1 MNNSKINLKY
11 YDGSDK
17 YSDGGIEEEILT
29 IVTSH
34 SDYSEILLEDNRWEI
49 LYHLSPIRRN
59 LLEWMDFSQYNTALE
74 VGGGCGAITGLL
86 CENVSKVTSVELS
99 LRRAKIIDAR
109 HSAFNN
115 LDVIVGDVL
124 EIPFQPNSFD
134 LITLIGVLE
143 YSGAFSKEADPY
155 NKILSHLY
163 NLLSPGGTL
172 LVAIENKFG
181 LKYWA
186 GAREDHT
193 SIFFDGLENY
203 PNNSDVR
210 TFSKKELTELL
221 EMNGFE
227 ISQFLYPY
235 PDYKIPQQIYSDD
248 YLPSD
253 GFFSNMNDLFD
264 NEGIQLFN
272 ENQVMDNLLLNR
284 QFPFF
289 ANSYLVV
296 CKKV

>member
-1 MNNSKINLKY
+1 MINLNY

-17 YSDGGIEEEILT
+17 YSDGGIEDEILS
-29 IVTSH
+29 IVNSH
-34 SDYSEILLEDNRWEI
+34 SDYSKILLEDNRWEI

-59 LLEWMDFSQYNTALE
+59 LLEWMDFSQYNSVLE

-86 CENVSKVTSVELS
+86 CENISRVTSVELS
-99 LRRAKIIDAR
+99 LRRAKILESR
-109 HSAFNN
+109 HSMFDN
-115 LDVIVGDVL
+115 LEVIVGDVL
-124 EIPFQPNSFD
+124 EIPFPKKSFD

-143 YSGAFSKEADPY
+143 YSGAFSDVEDPY
-155 NKILSHLY
+155 NRILSSLY
-163 NLLSPGGTL
+163 ELLSPGGSL
-172 LVAIENKFG
+172 IVAIENKFG

-193 SIFFDGLENY
+193 STFFDGLENY
-203 PNNSDVR
+203 PTDKGVR

-221 EMNGFE
+221 EKSGLQVE
-227 ISQFLYPY
+227 QFLYPY
-235 PDYKIPQQIYSDD
+235 PDYKIPQQIYSDE
-248 YLPSD
+248 YLPND

-272 ENQVMDNLLLNR
+272 ENQVMDNILLNK
-284 QFPFF
+284 QFSFF
-289 ANSYLVV
+289 ANSYLVI